1 VVIDRYDAL
10 RPKGVAGVNGPSERR
25 CAVVYNPIK
34 VSEDLRNAIKQQAM
48 KTGWNDAIW
57 LATPAENPGPAI
69 TDEVVSADVDRVI
82 AAGGDGT
89 IRIVAD
95 RLAGSGIPM
104 AVVPVGT
111 GNLLARNLDIPL
123 TEPEALAVAFG
134 QQTRE
139 VDLVKLTVDGTPS
152 EHFAVIAGLG
162 VDAMIMDETNPD
174 LKDAIGPGAYFVAA
188 AKALGRTP
196 IHMWITLDDHRP
208 QHRYAMICAIGNV
221 GELAGNLTLIP
232 HASPDDGKLD
242 VYVASP
248 RRLVHWLRVML
259 RLLTLRPR
267 RDDRVDQWQGRKV
280 EVRLRHPDPYQLDGD
295 VIGDCRSLLAEVA
308 PKALTVCVP
317 G

>member
-1 VVIDRYDAL
+1 M
-10 RPKGVAGVNGPSERR
+10 NGPSERR

-69 TDEVVSADVDRVI
+69 TAEVVSADVDRVI

-123 TEPEALAVAFG
+123 TEPEALAIAFG
-134 QQTRE
+134 QHTRE
-139 VDLVKLTVDGTPS
+139 VDLVKLTVDGMPS

-162 VDAMIMDETNPD
+162 VDAMIMEETNPD

-232 HASPDDGKLD
+232 DASPDDGKLD

-248 RRLVHWLRVML
+248 RRLVHWLRVVL

-267 RDDRVDQWQGRKV
+267 RDDRVDQWQGRQV

-295 VIGDCRSLLAEVA
+295 VIGDCRSLRAEVA